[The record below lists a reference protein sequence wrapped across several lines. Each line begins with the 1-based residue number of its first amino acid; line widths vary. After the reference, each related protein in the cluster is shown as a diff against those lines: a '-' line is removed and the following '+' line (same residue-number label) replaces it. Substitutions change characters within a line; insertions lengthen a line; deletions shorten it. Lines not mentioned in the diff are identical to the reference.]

1 MVRPVLTACL
11 LLAAVVG
18 QALAQ
23 GSPQVR
29 TQVPPQPWPGGPVRM
44 FVGFGAG
51 GSTDIIARDL
61 AAELEK
67 AWRQPVIV
75 ENRPGAN
82 GALAAGQLARLP
94 ADGQTLMMIVSGHVT
109 NAFLNPQQPFDALR
123 DFTALSLVASS
134 PLVIVAHPDFPAND
148 IKATL
153 EVARAKGGTLVYAS
167 PGTGSVQH
175 LSMELLAYMSGT
187 KFVHVPYRSG
197 ALALNDTLA
206 GHVPLSVL
214 SVAQALPQ
222 IESRSVK
229 PLAVTSV
236 KATDILPGVPAL
248 AEAASEAGL
257 AGYEAE
263 LWFAVI
269 APKGLPPPLAAR
281 INADLVAIVKS
292 PAMGDKLR
300 EEGARPIGSTPAEAQ
315 AFMTAEADKWGGV
328 ISRANIKGE

>member
-1 MVRPVLTACL
+1 MMARPVLTACL
-11 LLAAVVG
+11 VLAAVAG
-18 QALAQ
+18 ARAQASSQSSAQ
-23 GSPQVR
+23 A
-29 TQVPPQPWPGGPVRM
+29 WPAGAVRM
-44 FVGFGAG
+44 FVGFAAG

-61 AAELEK
+61 TAELEK

-82 GALAAGQLARLP
+82 GALAAAQLLRLP

-109 NAFLNPQQPFDALR
+109 NGFLNPQQPFDALK

-148 IKATL
+148 IRATL
-153 EVARAKGGTLVYAS
+153 ELARAKAGTLVYGS

-197 ALALNDTLA
+197 ALALNDTVA

-236 KATDILPGVPAL
+236 TGTDILPGVAAL
-248 AEAASEAGL
+248 AEAAPEAGL
-257 AGYEAE
+257 GGYEAE

-269 APKGLPPPLAAR
+269 APRGLPPPLADR
-281 INADLVAIVKS
+281 INADLVTIVKS
-292 PAMGDKLR
+292 PAMQEKLR
-300 EEGARPIGSTPAEAQ
+300 NEGARPIGSTPQEAQ